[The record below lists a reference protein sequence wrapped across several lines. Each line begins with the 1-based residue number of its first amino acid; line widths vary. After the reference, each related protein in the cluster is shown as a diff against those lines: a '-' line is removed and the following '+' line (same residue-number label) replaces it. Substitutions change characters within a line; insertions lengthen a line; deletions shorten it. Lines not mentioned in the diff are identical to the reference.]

1 MYYNTRK
8 SIFDILFNAKKNKDV
23 KVIFN
28 GKATIVYIE
37 GKKYVQKCTNDDYFD
52 AEKGVLLAIAKDN
65 GYSYKDIQKYVK
77 EAKIQT
83 PLKKD
88 NTNTTEKKIKS
99 IKRHANIGEY
109 ILITNEDNFFLS
121 RYKNGDILKVI
132 DTTDILDMVI
142 AKVGHDSVF
151 IFDTEYEVL
160 ENYKPNGE

>member
-8 SIFDILFNAKKNKDV
+8 SIFDMLFNAKKNKDI

-28 GKATIVYIE
+28 GKATIVYID

-77 EAKIQT
+77 EAQIQAPFEERTKKT
-83 PLKKD
+83 PKKPR
-88 NTNTTEKKIKS
+88 S
-99 IKRHANIGEY
+99 VKRHANIGEY
-109 ILITNEDNFFLS
+109 ILITNEDNFLLN
-121 RYKNGDILKVI
+121 RYRNGDILKVI
-132 DTTDILDMVI
+132 DASDKVDMVI
-142 AKVGHDSVF
+142 ARIGNRDVF

-160 ENYKPNGE
+160 ENYKPDGE